1 MKQRIDRLARLAQ
14 QTTGRPPESPVEDV
28 RIFDYSGVG
37 SVWLGRFDHDIMMAS
52 LAVLPEPP
60 AEDEVDGQ
68 DGPRE

>member
-1 MKQRIDRLARLAQ
+1 MKRLERLERQLAQ
-14 QTTGRPPESPVEDV
+14 QTQPPESAVEDV

-60 AEDEVDGQ
+60 AEVDR
-68 DGPRE
+68 P